1 MLNDFESVCP
11 LCHFPEIFRWWK
23 DRCHIVTFQ
32 LEGNSPVWSHMCRA
46 WRRPATCSFQKT
58 CPSEPQSQLHF
69 FFKKKK
75 KERNLVFICLF
86 CIHFQLMLQGK
97 MLETKCLCLSAVEPG
112 RDGDVF
118 NALSIETFPLH
129 CNCICLPTFTVDIH
143 IGALPSLF
151 ISRCDAADLFSL
163 LSKQERKHIICLAAQ
178 PVRLATSSPFLTRR
192 IPGSIGPYPLRPGVS
207 RAHLSTV
214 ALLPTPNSCAPC
226 HSPYF

>member
-11 LCHFPEIFRWWK
+11 LRHFPEIFRWWK
-23 DRCHIVTFQ
+23 DRCHSVTFQ

-75 KERNLVFICLF
+75 ERNLIFICLF

-97 MLETKCLCLSAVEPG
+97 MLETKCLCLSVVEPG

-118 NALSIETFPLH
+118 NALSIERFPLH
-129 CNCICLPTFTVDIH
+129 CNCTCLPTFTVDIH

-151 ISRCDAADLFSL
+151 IPRCDAADLFSL
-163 LSKQERKHIICLAAQ
+163 LSR
-178 PVRLATSSPFLTRR
+178 
-192 IPGSIGPYPLRPGVS
+192 GVKE
-207 RAHLSTV
+207 
-214 ALLPTPNSCAPC
+214 NM
-226 HSPYF
+226 